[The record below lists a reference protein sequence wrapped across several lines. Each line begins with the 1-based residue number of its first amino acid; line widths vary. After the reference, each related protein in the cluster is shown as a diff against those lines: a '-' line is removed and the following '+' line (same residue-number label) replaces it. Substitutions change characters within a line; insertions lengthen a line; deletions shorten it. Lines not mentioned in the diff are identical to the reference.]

1 MVGAFFFF
9 QLMFCGAAVTVMSG
23 ATAERVRLV
32 FYLVIALLVAGLIY
46 PVFGHWAWG
55 GMDAGRNHGWLGAA
69 GFVDFAGSTVV
80 HSVGGWVALAVLLII
95 GPRRG
100 RFAADGTVNRIPPSS
115 LGMATLGGLFLLIG
129 LLGFNGGS
137 TLSLSDNVPAILIN
151 SILSGAV
158 GALSAGLLGYA
169 VQNHLN
175 VTQFINGC
183 LAGLVAITACC
194 FAVTSPVACLVG
206 LVAGMIFIGGE
217 ELLAF
222 LRIDDAVGAI
232 PAHLGAGIWGT
243 LAVGL
248 YGDLEI
254 LGTGLTRAEQIGVQL
269 LGITSCALWAFG
281 ITYVMLTMIDRLT
294 PLRVPATHEDVGLNL
309 SEHGETEDYEVP
321 DRVLT
326 KIREAVAQERQ
337 LSGGERT
344 DQAAS
349 GPEVEA

>member
-1 MVGAFFFF
+1 
-9 QLMFCGAAVTVMSG
+9 
-23 ATAERVRLV
+23 
-32 FYLVIALLVAGLIY
+32 
-46 PVFGHWAWG
+46 
-55 GMDAGRNHGWLGAA
+55 
-69 GFVDFAGSTVV
+69 
-80 HSVGGWVALAVLLII
+80 
-95 GPRRG
+95 
-100 RFAADGTVNRIPPSS
+100 
-115 LGMATLGGLFLLIG
+115 MATLGGLLLLIG

-321 DRVLT
+321 DHVLT